1 MPKISVIMPVY
12 NETENV
18 LKYAINSILKQTFT
32 DFELIIINDG
42 SVMDIDSVI
51 NSYDDTRIRY
61 YKNEKNLGI
70 IKTLNR
76 GLDLAQAE
84 YIARMDADDISTRT
98 RFEEEVLILDEN
110 PQVGVVA
117 SGAVK
122 FPSKLRIQAPQSS
135 EDLKYLS
142 MCYANCV
149 VHPSVMMRKSVLDNH
164 NIKYSD
170 EFWHAEDYCLW
181 MELFKHT
188 EFYTIQKPLVLLR
201 EREDS
206 VSSQNSLLQAQNA
219 EIIRIKSMLHELNIT
234 DTLLEEKL
242 INFARTKTIS
252 RQDFLIYEKILHQI
266 LEIVFEKA
274 DVVWQKYIAS
284 SLMEYRKKIYD
295 AIVWY
300 E

>member
-1 MPKISVIMPVY
+1 MPKVSVIMPVY

-18 LKYAINSILKQTFT
+18 LRYAINSILKQTFT

-51 NSYDDTRIRY
+51 NSYNDDRIRY
-61 YKNEKNLGI
+61 HKNEKNLGI
-70 IKTLNR
+70 IKTLNI

-84 YIARMDADDISTRT
+84 YIARMDADDISIRT

-122 FPSKLRIQAPQSS
+122 FPSKMRIQAPQSS

-234 DTLLEEKL
+234 ESLLEENL

-252 RQDFLIYEKILHQI
+252 KQDFLIYEKILHQI

-284 SLMEYRKKIYD
+284 SLMEYRKNIYN
-295 AIVWY
+295 AIVWDK
-300 E
+300 

>member
-1 MPKISVIMPVY
+1 MPKVSVIMPVY

-61 YKNEKNLGI
+61 HKNEKNLGI
-70 IKTLNR
+70 IKTLNI

-122 FPSKLRIQAPQSS
+122 FPSKMRIQAPQSS

-201 EREDS
+201 ERKDS

-234 DTLLEEKL
+234 DTLVEENL

-284 SLMEYRKKIYD
+284 SLMEYRKKIHN
-295 AIVWY
+295 AIVWD

>member
-1 MPKISVIMPVY
+1 MPKVSVIMPVY

-51 NSYDDTRIRY
+51 NSYNDDRIRY
-61 YKNEKNLGI
+61 HKNEKNLGI
-70 IKTLNR
+70 IKTLNI
-76 GLDLAQAE
+76 GLDLAKAE
-84 YIARMDADDISTRT
+84 YIARMDADDISIRT

-122 FPSKLRIQAPQSS
+122 FPSKMHIQAPQSS

-234 DTLLEEKL
+234 DTLVEEKL

-284 SLMEYRKKIYD
+284 SLMEYRKNIYN
-295 AIVWY
+295 AIVWD

>member
-1 MPKISVIMPVY
+1 MH
-12 NETENV
+12 
-18 LKYAINSILKQTFT
+18 
-32 DFELIIINDG
+32 
-42 SVMDIDSVI
+42 
-51 NSYDDTRIRY
+51 
-61 YKNEKNLGI
+61 
-70 IKTLNR
+70 
-76 GLDLAQAE
+76 
-84 YIARMDADDISTRT
+84 
-98 RFEEEVLILDEN
+98 
-110 PQVGVVA
+110 
-117 SGAVK
+117 
-122 FPSKLRIQAPQSS
+122 IQAPQSS

-234 DTLLEEKL
+234 DTLVEEKL

-284 SLMEYRKKIYD
+284 SLMEYRKNIYN
-295 AIVWY
+295 AIVWD